1 MQEQRRKLSGLGAW
15 PNVLI
20 TPCCLWACC
29 TEIFPATLP
38 FHNSQDTP
46 QLTNYFAERLKPT
59 LDHKSCGQSSM
70 QERACPWGPKTD
82 LPSWSKQ
89 LQKGGC
95 IPVPLQWD
103 KPCPSTGAG
112 QYSKYLREQK
122 FNSTPELP
130 VDFLQQQLGHK
141 NCQCVTRR
149 FMYCTLDNYCGKAAL
164 YKQSCSYKCYHISGF
179 LARNSSFLV
188 LCWTFPSKSQALVS
202 LVFNFIQPPF
212 WDYQES

>member
-1 MQEQRRKLSGLGAW
+1 MGNHLCRNVLVPEALKLTFPPGANSSKKEDAYQCPCSGTNPVPAQGLGST
-15 PNVLI
+15 PNISGNKNLI
-20 TPCCLWACC
+20 FSL
-29 TEIFPATLP
+29 
-38 FHNSQDTP
+38 
-46 QLTNYFAERLKPT
+46 Y
-59 LDHKSCGQSSM
+59 
-70 QERACPWGPKTD
+70 
-82 LPSWSKQ
+82 
-89 LQKGGC
+89 
-95 IPVPLQWD
+95 
-103 KPCPSTGAG
+103 
-112 QYSKYLREQK
+112 
-122 FNSTPELP
+122 STPELP